1 MKYIYILFIAFFV
14 GACNHVEKY
23 SISGTWEGADG
34 QIVCLLDGWGEDARV
49 VDSAVVR
56 DGKFHMGKE
65 FTGEK
70 RLTLSMGSGTE
81 TILLDREP
89 IVVEI
94 VGFLGK
100 SRAGGDETGWR
111 VAIYSYFCRDVR
123 LRDGSERCVIG
134 SIYRF

>member
-94 VGFLGK
+94 VGFLGDK
-100 SRAGGDETGWR
+100 NMRNSCT
-111 VAIYSYFCRDVR
+111 VN
-123 LRDGSERCVIG
+123 
-134 SIYRF
+134 